1 MVEASLYHNGKYL
14 YILSDVRTK
23 WKRTS
28 FAIYDTEA
36 EAIEAGS
43 AAFPDWIQDQLQ
55 ENGKVKASHDRA

>member
-28 FAIYDTEA
+28 FAIYDTDT
-36 EAIEAGS
+36 EAIEAGNV
-43 AAFPDWIQDQLQ
+43 AFPEWIQDQLQ
-55 ENGKVKASHDRA
+55 EDEKVKVNHDRA